1 MSRGGPRGKVPGMRL
16 RFGPLPPDWPESVV
30 PWMAEAL
37 PREALDAGKFARQ
50 ALCDPNFDPEGL
62 VLAFDGDLPIGL
74 VWAVHRSVP
83 LENAPPDGD
92 RGYLVLLA
100 VREGFRRRGVG
111 RALVERAEAFLRGR
125 GARSAWVCG
134 YAPGYFLPGAD
145 LAYPGGCE
153 LLTAC
158 GYREVYQPIAM
169 QAELWDLRV
178 PDWVRERAARLSQEG
193 VRVEPFHAALTLP
206 TLEFAREH
214 FRGDWVRW
222 AKEAI
227 RDITLGDDPRRLM
240 LAWRNP
246 DRPEVLA
253 YSHYGGERFG
263 PIGVRESERGRGI
276 GQVLLYETLQAQKA
290 RGFRCSWFLWSDDRT
305 ADRLYRAAGF
315 REIRRFAYL
324 RKEL

>member
-1 MSRGGPRGKVPGMRL
+1 MEF
-16 RFGPLPPDWPESVV
+16 RFGPLPPDWPESVI
-30 PWMAEAL
+30 PWLAEAL
-37 PREALDAGKFARQ
+37 PREGLDAGRFARQ

-62 VLAFDGDLPIGL
+62 ILAFEGDLPIGL

-83 LENAPPDGD
+83 LENAPPDDD

-100 VREGFRRRGVG
+100 VREGFRRRGAG
-111 RALVERAEAFLRGR
+111 LALVGRAEAFLRER
-125 GARSAWVCG
+125 GARSVWVSG

-153 LLTAC
+153 LLLAC
-158 GYREVYQPIAM
+158 GYREVYRPIAM

-178 PDWVRERAARLSQEG
+178 PDWVRERADRLREEG
-193 VRVEPFHAALTLP
+193 VTIEPFRPALTLP
-206 TLEFAREH
+206 TLDFAREH

-246 DRPEVLA
+246 ERPEVLA

-290 RGFRCSWFLWSDDRT
+290 RGYRCSWFLWSDDRT
-305 ADRLYRAAGF
+305 AARLYSAAGF